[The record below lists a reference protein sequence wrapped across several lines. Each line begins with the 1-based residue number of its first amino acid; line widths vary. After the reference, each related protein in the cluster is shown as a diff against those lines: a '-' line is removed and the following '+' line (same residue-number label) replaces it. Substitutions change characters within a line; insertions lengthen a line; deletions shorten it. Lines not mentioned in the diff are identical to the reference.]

1 MRRVEV
7 AIEAAK
13 IAGSVI
19 RSSNGAELN
28 IQEKDSS
35 RTSIVT
41 AADLRSQEE
50 VVRVIRRV
58 CPDDLIVG
66 EEGNDGKSTSLSR
79 WYVA

>member
-19 RSSNGAELN
+19 RSNNGAELN

-58 CPDDLIVG
+58 
-66 EEGNDGKSTSLSR
+66 
-79 WYVA
+79 